1 MRDFR
6 GEYIL
11 VFRYG
16 VEARAILQA
25 LILVDDAVSILV
37 WGIIPM
43 PGNFIYRRDR
53 RDKLLKQEAERRLLL
68 IGPGIL
74 GLLVSIKS
82 ANIADTD
89 GLFVMIL
96 HVSTNLAQR
105 SPEFNSAVDINDKMI
120 AYLAESPMLVPDI
133 DVVGME
139 VLAFNGVG
147 TVDDDVR
154 HLPSERHAL

>member
-11 VFRYG
+11 VFRDG

-25 LILVDDAVSILV
+25 LIRVDNAISILV

-43 PGNFIYRRDR
+43 SGNFIYRRDS
-53 RDKLLKQEAERRLLL
+53 RDKLLKQEAKGCLLL
-68 IGPGIL
+68 TCPGIL
-74 GLLVSIKS
+74 GLLVFIKPTDV
-82 ANIADTD
+82 ADADGFLVVVLHMCTD
-89 GLFVMIL
+89 
-96 HVSTNLAQR
+96 LAQGP
-105 SPEFNSAVDINDKMI
+105 PELNGTVEVNDEVVSN
-120 AYLAESPMLVPDI
+120 LAESPMLVPDI